1 MPLRRAARLLHAG
14 GVIAYP
20 TEGVFGLG
28 CLPDD
33 PQAVLRLLDIKKR
46 DPSFGL
52 ILIAANAAQL
62 DGWIRLP
69 DGEHSL
75 ASSAKHPVTWIVPA
89 ADGVPEWVRG
99 AHAGI
104 AVRITAHPVAAALCE
119 AAGMP
124 LVSTSAN
131 LSGHP
136 PARNA
141 WVVRR
146 QFQNLVDFIVPGR
159 CGPARGPSEL
169 RDLESGAVLRAATP

>member
-1 MPLRRAARLLHAG
+1 MPLRRAARLLRAG

-33 PQAVLRLLDIKKR
+33 PEAVLRLLDIKQR
-46 DPSFGL
+46 DPSRGL

-69 DGEHSL
+69 DGDHSL
-75 ASSAKHPVTWIVPA
+75 TSTADRPVTWIVPA

-99 AHAGI
+99 AHDGM

-119 AAGMP
+119 AADSP

-131 LSGHP
+131 TAGRP

-146 QFQNLVDFIVPGR
+146 QFRQRVDFIVPGR

-169 RDLESGAVLRAATP
+169 RDLESGAVLRAAMP

>member
-1 MPLRRAARLLHAG
+1 MPLRRAARLLHSG

-33 PQAVLRLLDIKKR
+33 PEAVLRLLDIKKR
-46 DPSFGL
+46 DPSLGL

-62 DGWIRLP
+62 DGWIKLP
-69 DGEHSL
+69 DGGHSL
-75 ASSAKHPVTWIVPA
+75 ASSAEHPVTWIVPA

-99 AHAGI
+99 KHAGI

-131 LSGHP
+131 ISGHP

-146 QFQNLVDFIVPGR
+146 QFRNLVDLIVPGR

-169 RDLESGAVLRAATP
+169 RDLASGAVLRAATP

>member
-20 TEGVFGLG
+20 SEGVFGLG

-33 PQAVLRLLDIKKR
+33 PEAVLRLLDIKKR
-46 DPSFGL
+46 DPSLGL

-69 DGEHSL
+69 DGENSL
-75 ASSAKHPVTWIVPA
+75 ASSAEHPVTWIVPA

-99 AHAGI
+99 VHDGI
-104 AVRITAHPVAAALCE
+104 AVRITAHAVAAALCE
-119 AAGMP
+119 AAGSP

-131 LSGHP
+131 TAGRP

-146 QFQNLVDFIVPGR
+146 QFRHLVDFIVPGR